1 MSYLSGDH
9 LVGGGHDGFAD
20 VLGELALLHVVLG
33 AALLQGG
40 HAADDGEG
48 HLQMK
53 MKMKMR

>member
-1 MSYLSGDH
+1 MSHLSGDH

-53 MKMKMR
+53 MKM